1 MLILR
6 NHTKRV
12 VISTLAAAALIA
24 LPLVGL
30 TLMPTR
36 VQSSSNKSI
45 ADAKNQ
51 LDKARA
57 ARKTNPSKTANRT
70 VQSRLNDY
78 NATVAARVI
87 EIKSRIKE
95 LSSQVEPPASSSPV
109 DSGPFIP
116 NPGSEAALA
125 ELNTLRAELQQ
136 LTPNVVGGA
145 PSVTNEVEPNNTP
158 ATSTGIPFLEQPC
171 GVGQGSINPGGD
183 LDYWSFQAPA
193 GSKVWAFVDTG
204 GTPAPT
210 STSDDS
216 FLTLFDTN
224 GTTVLE
230 TDDDDGTGTGCD
242 SSAESILSSAIA
254 GRTLTTGGVYFL
266 QVRAFGAADI
276 IGPYRLFVVVTT
288 GVTAESEPNNSSLT
302 ANSIVT
308 TAVPV
313 GHRSG
318 SISVAGDADFYSV
331 QAAAGNVIYV
341 NADCDP
347 ENNGG
352 TDLVIDVIDT
362 DGTSV
367 LLEIDNSITAAR
379 AAETSCITAVSS
391 GTYFVEVRH
400 FSAAGTGTYEL
411 MVAACTGGQG
421 GCPSSEFSA
430 TLGAGPG
437 AVHGQQTGRLFR
449 DGITSSCESPKAC
462 SIFTN
467 TGLRTFDAWTFRNTG
482 NTDACV
488 RVDFQSNCGTAN
500 GIQSEAYLGNFDPNN
515 ICTNY
520 LADFGF
526 SLIFSNAS
534 YSFIVPAG
542 ATFTVVF
549 NENDPGTG
557 CPNYKFTL
565 SGIPC
570 FDICVQDDAGRG
582 FIQISSFT
590 GSYSFTR
597 CVKPTYSLAGTGVLT
612 TSGCKILLN
621 DQGSG
626 RNVSFVVNPCTA
638 KGNGTV
644 ALTGKPTTAISDTN
658 IFDNTCSCIP

>member
-1 MLILR
+1 M
-6 NHTKRV
+6 

-36 VQSSSNKSI
+36 AQSSSNKTI
-45 ADAKNQ
+45 ADAQAQ

-57 ARKTNPSKTANRT
+57 ARKPNPSKTANRT
-70 VQSRLNDY
+70 VQSRLDDY

-116 NPGSEAALA
+116 NPGSDAALA
-125 ELNTLRAELQQ
+125 ELNALRAELQQ
-136 LTPNVVGGA
+136 LTPSVVGGA
-145 PSVTNEVEPNNTP
+145 PTVTNEVEPNNTP
-158 ATSTGIPFLEQPC
+158 ATATGIPFLERPC
-171 GVGQGSINPGGD
+171 GVGAGSINPGGD

-210 STSDDS
+210 SNSSDS

-242 SSAESILSSAIA
+242 SSVESILSSAIA

-266 QVRAFGAADI
+266 QVRGFSASNV

-313 GHRSG
+313 GHASG
-318 SISVAGDADFYSV
+318 SISPAGDADFYSV

-347 ENNGG
+347 EANGG
-352 TDLVIDVIDT
+352 TDLVVDVIDT
-362 DGTSV
+362 DGTTV

-379 AAETSCITAVSS
+379 AAEASCITAVSS

-421 GCPSSEFSA
+421 GCPSEFSA
-430 TLGAGPG
+430 TLGTGPG

-449 DGITSSCESPKAC
+449 DGVTSSCELTKTCA
-462 SIFTN
+462 IFTN
-467 TGLRTFDAWTFRNTG
+467 TGLRTFDAWTFRNIG

-500 GIQSEAYLGNFDPNN
+500 GIQSAAYLGNFDPNN
-515 ICTNY
+515 ICQNY

-526 SLIFSNAS
+526 SLIFSDAS

-549 NENDPGTG
+549 NENDPGAG
-557 CPNYKFTL
+557 CPNYKFTI
-565 SGIPC
+565 SGLPC
-570 FDICVQDDAGRG
+570 FDICVQDDAGIG
-582 FIQISSFT
+582 FIQINSFT
-590 GSYSFTR
+590 GFYSFTR
-597 CVKPTYSLAGTGVLT
+597 CVKTSYSLTGTGAIT
-612 TSGCKILLN
+612 TSGCKILLM
-621 DQGSG
+621 DKRTG

-638 KGNGTV
+638 RGYGTV
-644 ALTGKPTTAISDTN
+644 AATGKQTTAINDTN
-658 IFDNTCSCIP
+658 IFDNTCSCTP